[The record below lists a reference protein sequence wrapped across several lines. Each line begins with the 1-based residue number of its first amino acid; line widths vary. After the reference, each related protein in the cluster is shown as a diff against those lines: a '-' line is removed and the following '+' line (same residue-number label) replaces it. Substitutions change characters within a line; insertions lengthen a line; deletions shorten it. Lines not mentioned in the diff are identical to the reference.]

1 MKKKPDIKLI
11 KLVLSIIILILFAWI
26 IVSTYSKYTNG
37 LGSSVKAK
45 MSNWN
50 IKINNQDITDESDFT
65 NVLNFQ
71 LDSDS
76 NVAANVIVP
85 TSKGTCSL
93 TIDSTGTDLPYEY
106 TISVNEEVNEL
117 VDFRIVK
124 YKLNSGPEVTVPA
137 GQYSIT
143 GSVNPSL
150 DANGNNT
157 GNTVSN
163 TYQLWAEWYD
173 SNDNV
178 LDNANDTR
186 VSKKS
191 GIKGSIPIK
200 VSVSQVQP

>member
-1 MKKKPDIKLI
+1 
-11 KLVLSIIILILFAWI
+11 
-26 IVSTYSKYTNG
+26 
-37 LGSSVKAK
+37 

-71 LDSDS
+71 LDSDPHI
-76 NVAANVIVP
+76 AANVIVP

-106 TISVNEEVNEL
+106 TITVNEEVNEL

-124 YKLNSGPEVTVPA
+124 YKLNSGPEITVPA
-137 GQYSIT
+137 GEYSIT
-143 GSVNPSL
+143 GLVNPSL
-150 DANGNNT
+150 DASGNNT

-163 TYQLWAEWYD
+163 TFQLWVEWYD

-186 VSKKS
+186 VSKKN
-191 GIKGSIPIK
+191 GIVGSIPIK